1 MEEWAVATH
10 SLSILLTAS
19 WLVVFLSNL
28 VSLTLTL
35 TLLILMGIEL
45 STEIAMLLLT
55 AMLPYYVGSTFTP
68 ILYIGKRLT
77 LKDEDFRAVFPSWMS
92 NSASRR
98 HTVHP
103 LPVQEESGAI
113 EADLLEALEDDV
125 DSVDDNYLAARI
137 SEFVYS
143 EQDDSDFED
152 QSIRISI
159 ENTNSL
165 EFTE

>member
-1 MEEWAVATH
+1 M
-10 SLSILLTAS
+10 
-19 WLVVFLSNL
+19 
-28 VSLTLTL
+28 
-35 TLLILMGIEL
+35 
-45 STEIAMLLLT
+45 
-55 AMLPYYVGSTFTP
+55 
-68 ILYIGKRLT
+68 
-77 LKDEDFRAVFPSWMS
+77 
-92 NSASRR
+92 
-98 HTVHP
+98 HP

-159 ENTNSL
+159 ENTNSH